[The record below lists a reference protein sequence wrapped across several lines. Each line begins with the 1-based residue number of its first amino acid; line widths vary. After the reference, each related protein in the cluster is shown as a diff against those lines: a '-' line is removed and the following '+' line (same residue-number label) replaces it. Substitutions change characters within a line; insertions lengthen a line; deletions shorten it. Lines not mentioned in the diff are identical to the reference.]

1 MSAAEYEAEYEPA
14 LAEVLEIAREHAE
27 RVDREAVFPA
37 ESMAA
42 LRTSG
47 LLGMFVPCRY
57 GGLGDDLHSY
67 ARIAGRLAAACMSTA
82 AIWTMHAFQVEG
94 LSRFAGDRLRQTV
107 LPAIAEG
114 KIYLASVT
122 TEARKGA
129 DLFTAEAALAR
140 RDGLACF
147 ERDAPVV
154 TGGRHADAFLITLRS
169 TPEAQPHEVSLVYA
183 EREQL
188 RISEHGA
195 WDPMGM
201 RGTESVGLTISGS
214 VPLDQVVGRP
224 GRFEDI
230 ARDSMIPLAHV
241 GWSACWLGAAHGAFS
256 DLLRWLRS
264 PERRGGP
271 DVHSEL
277 VRERLAR
284 IRVDLDLVSA
294 YLTRLCDELT
304 AARSAG
310 RSWSDARTRLRV
322 NTLKLAAS
330 ELTFQAAD
338 SMVQL
343 AGMNGGYSRL
353 APLKFERH
361 FRDLRSAR
369 LNHSNDRMWPATGAL
384 TLLDP
389 KVTLL

>member
-1 MSAAEYEAEYEPA
+1 MSAAAYESA
-14 LAEVLEIAREHAE
+14 LAGVLGTAREHAE
-27 RVDREAVFPA
+27 KVDREAVFPA

-42 LRTSG
+42 LRASG
-47 LLGMFVPCRY
+47 LMGMFVPREY
-57 GGLGDDLHSY
+57 GGLGDDLHAY
-67 ARIAGRLAAACMSTA
+67 TQIASRLAAACASTA
-82 AIWTMHAFQVEG
+82 AIWTMHAFQVDG
-94 LSRFAGDRLRQTV
+94 LSRFAGDRLRQAV
-107 LPAIAEG
+107 LPTIAAG
-114 KIYLASVT
+114 GTYLASVT

-129 DLFTAEAALAR
+129 DLFTAEAPLTW
-140 RDGLACF
+140 RDGRADF

-154 TGGRHADAFLITLRS
+154 TGGRHAEAFLITLRR

-183 EREQL
+183 ERAQL
-188 RISEHGA
+188 RIGEHGE
-195 WDPMGM
+195 WDPLGM
-201 RGTESVGLTISGS
+201 RGTESIGLTISGS
-214 VPLDQVVGRP
+214 VSPDQVVGQP

-230 ARDSMIPLAHV
+230 ARESMVPLAHL
-241 GWSACWLGAAHGAFS
+241 GWSACWLGTACGAFS

-264 PERRGGP
+264 PTRRGGP
-271 DVHSEL
+271 DLGSDL

-310 RSWSDARTRLRV
+310 RSWSDAHTRLRV

-330 ELTFQAAD
+330 ELTFKAAD

-353 APLKFERH
+353 APVKFERH

-384 TLLDP
+384 ALLDP